1 MPFVWLATYGSR
13 EVNMFWQLLPGPV
26 VGGQA
31 CERKIGRTWPNLE
44 PSERA
49 NIMREY
55 DSKQFPSWTTDSTL
69 EMPQKISVF
78 MRYGSDGQI
87 SRLGKENLVGSRFA
101 ACMWTSTKA
110 VICNRH
116 EKHAKYLMPPP
127 SLVKKRKFWWR
138 SPALSRGACCVVLVT
153 DKSQSRIF
161 EQWHNGRE
169 VIDLAIVGTFTLSFG
184 RLDTLRMCFLRSMRT
199 VLWDINREMKG
210 WGLFFCH
217 MTVTVKTIFLMNENG
232 RNT

>member
-1 MPFVWLATYGSR
+1 
-13 EVNMFWQLLPGPV
+13 
-26 VGGQA
+26 
-31 CERKIGRTWPNLE
+31 
-44 PSERA
+44 
-49 NIMREY
+49 MREK
-55 DSKQFPSWTTDSTL
+55 DWENVAESRAKRKGQHHEGIRFEAVSFVDDRFDLGNATD
-69 EMPQKISVF
+69 KISVF
-78 MRYGSDGQI
+78 LRYGSDGQI

-116 EKHAKYLMPPP
+116 EKHAKYLMLPP

-169 VIDLAIVGTFTLSFG
+169 VIGLAIVGTFTLSFG

-199 VLWDINREMKG
+199 VLWDINREMKVG
-210 WGLFFCH
+210 
-217 MTVTVKTIFLMNENG
+217 TVLLPYDGDSED
-232 RNT
+232 RLSDE